1 MEEKKKRK
9 RERTQEIAAQNKEL
23 ERIKKAQKDQKDE
36 KELWELNASFA
47 KMKEHKKLNN
57 KKRKSLVNLTLVFD
71 VYILS

>member
-23 ERIKKAQKDQKDE
+23 ERIKNAKKDQKDE
-36 KELWELNASFA
+36 KELWGRLQQLNASFA

-57 KKRKSLVNLTLVFD
+57 KKRKSLL
-71 VYILS
+71 